1 MDQNAPSE
9 GLPPDCTCVLM
20 APGTT
25 YEARAVD
32 PDCPVHDPAGSG
44 HRRARVRR
52 GALPRRR
59 NGY

>member
-1 MDQNAPSE
+1 LTNAPSE
-9 GLPPDCTCVLM
+9 GLPPGCRCVLM

-25 YEARAVD
+25 YEARAQN

-44 HRRARVRR
+44 RHRARVRR
-52 GALPRRR
+52 GAVARRH